1 MDKIMHVSRKP
12 DSENSPDIR
21 KYQRQTQDISP
32 ERQNTKQPEKSAL
45 VKSNERSFIQSSKRK
60 QQIET

>member
-1 MDKIMHVSRKP
+1 MHVPRKL

-21 KYQRQTQDISP
+21 KYQRQTQDVSP
-32 ERQNTKQPEKSAL
+32 EQPSTKKPEKSAL
-45 VKSNERSFIQSSKRK
+45 VKSNERSFIQSSKRD

>member
-1 MDKIMHVSRKP
+1 MDKIMHVPRKP

-21 KYQRQTQDISP
+21 KYQTQDISP
-32 ERQNTKQPEKSAL
+32 EQQNTKQPEKSAL
-45 VKSNERSFIQSSKRK
+45 VKSNERSFIQSSKRH